1 MSFNIPPNTLEQV
14 IHIPKKFGL
23 IPLTVDE
30 LEKWNK
36 EPSKNPRTDR
46 KISLTGNLHKY
57 ISNEY
62 NKYKNIK
69 LTDKD
74 DDSES
79 RFIKNKKFKLDD
91 SIDDKDPVTLNQFW
105 IMKEGNKEIVYD
117 GKLEDLIFYKD
128 SHNLIRCFEK
138 ETVSYLKAHKITKN
152 PVSQEEIPK
161 ELFDMVEEKNL
172 EEERKNMT
180 VNEKALEIFQKF
192 SKISIFIDSEWF
204 LELSKDKLKKFNYE
218 ASSFYKE
225 NLTLEQRKL
234 ISPEPRLNK
243 KESELDKMELK
254 DVQLYILNEIDILL
268 EVQKEEIKYMINYIL
283 IGALGIVIPEIKELY
298 PDFSF
303 AFNAE

>member
-1 MSFNIPPNTLEQV
+1 MKLYSLLLFFFLNNRLRHFSFGI
-14 IHIPKKFGL
+14 IHIYFL
-23 IPLTVDE
+23 F
-30 LEKWNK
+30 
-36 EPSKNPRTDR
+36 
-46 KISLTGNLHKY
+46 ISLY
-57 ISNEY
+57 
-62 NKYKNIK
+62 
-69 LTDKD
+69 
-74 DDSES
+74 
-79 RFIKNKKFKLDD
+79 
-91 SIDDKDPVTLNQFW
+91 
-105 IMKEGNKEIVYD
+105 
-117 GKLEDLIFYKD
+117 
-128 SHNLIRCFEK
+128 
-138 ETVSYLKAHKITKN
+138 VST
-152 PVSQEEIPK
+152 
-161 ELFDMVEEKNL
+161 
-172 EEERKNMT
+172 
-180 VNEKALEIFQKF
+180 
-192 SKISIFIDSEWF
+192 SIFIDSEWF